1 MNEVTGQFVILSGG
15 GMIVGIVIEWLGR
28 KFRERLIRLRKD
40 DPVVQTLLTVLVPY
54 SAYLVAEAFH
64 VSGILAVVASGLWA
78 GGQEVKGLSVE
89 SRRHARE
96 VWRMIAWFFNG
107 LVFVLLGLQLRQM
120 IAGVSNHDALHLA
133 MWAIALWSALM
144 AIRLG
149 WVWGSGYARFHFGWG
164 WAGASEGPDSRR
176 MFLVGWAAVR
186 GSITLATALSVP
198 LLTQAGTP
206 FPERDLVVFLA
217 AATIILTL
225 GLNGLTLPWII
236 PRLNAKDDPQGPIEE
251 AHARVELAKAAISVV
266 QPALER
272 LDQEEDRAF
281 ARALL
286 SRYQGKVDL
295 RESPPDL
302 AARRAERIGAARQLR
317 LDGIAAERAR
327 LDELLKAD
335 KINDETAR
343 LIEEELDERELVTS
357 ADPDKG

>member
-1 MNEVTGQFVILSGG
+1 
-15 GMIVGIVIEWLGR
+15 
-28 KFRERLIRLRKD
+28 
-40 DPVVQTLLTVLVPY
+40 
-54 SAYLVAEAFH
+54 
-64 VSGILAVVASGLWA
+64 
-78 GGQEVKGLSVE
+78 
-89 SRRHARE
+89 
-96 VWRMIAWFFNG
+96 
-107 LVFVLLGLQLRQM
+107 
-120 IAGVSNHDALHLA
+120 
-133 MWAIALWSALM
+133 
-144 AIRLG
+144 
-149 WVWGSGYARFHFGWG
+149 
-164 WAGASEGPDSRR
+164 

-198 LLTQAGTP
+198 LLTQAGDP

-236 PRLNAKDDPQGPIEE
+236 PRLHAKDDPQGPIEE
-251 AHARVELAKAAISVV
+251 AHARVELARAAIAVV

-286 SRYQGKVDL
+286 SRYEGKVAL
-295 RESPPDL
+295 RESPPEL

-335 KINDETAR
+335 EINDETAR